1 MKAETL
7 DAEGDAFG
15 KEKRLLSLVIDK
27 KVSMARP
34 VASPES
40 TGGKDNYR
48 LAVLP
53 NLAGK
58 FIHQIPPGAQ
68 LNLFQWQR
76 CVIDGRLRFDR
87 AKGGSCR

>member
-1 MKAETL
+1 VTRPEK
-7 DAEGDAFG
+7 
-15 KEKRLLSLVIDK
+15 KRLLSLVIDEN
-27 KVSMARP
+27 VSMARP

-58 FIHQIPPGAQ
+58 FIHLIPAGAQ
-68 LNLFQWQR
+68 
-76 CVIDGRLRFDR
+76 
-87 AKGGSCR
+87 

>member
-1 MKAETL
+1 VTRPEK
-7 DAEGDAFG
+7 
-15 KEKRLLSLVIDK
+15 KRLLSLVIDEN
-27 KVSMARP
+27 VSMARP

-58 FIHQIPPGAQ
+58 FIHLIRRAIE
-68 LNLFQWQR
+68 F
-76 CVIDGRLRFDR
+76 VSMATLRQ
-87 AKGGSCR
+87 